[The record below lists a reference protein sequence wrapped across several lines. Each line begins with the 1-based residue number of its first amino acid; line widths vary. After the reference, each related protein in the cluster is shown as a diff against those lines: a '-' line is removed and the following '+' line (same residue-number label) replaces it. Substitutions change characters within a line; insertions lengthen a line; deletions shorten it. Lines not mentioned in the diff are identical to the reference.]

1 MSDLY
6 FYPLPDGCPFR
17 LSTWM
22 RIPVYYRP
30 MIQKGKPENSEVA
43 GTMAAF
49 AAYFL
54 WGTLPLYWK
63 LLKGVEPMQI
73 LAHRIIWAGVF
84 CFALMALSRRLGE
97 ILVLIRNGR
106 KLRLILLASLFACMN
121 WGLYIWAVNTGR
133 VTEAALGYFI
143 NPLLAVA
150 FSMIFFREKADLW
163 TKIAVGAACLGIGA
177 AAIAYGSVPWV
188 SLGLAFTFAVYG
200 VVKKKLGLDPL
211 AGLTVE
217 TLASAPFALA
227 FVVLRQ
233 AAGQGAFISGGIPT
247 TFLLCFAGVVTALP
261 LLFFAKAANTISMQK
276 LGFIQ
281 YVSPTGQL
289 FLGLVVFHEVPSPAL
304 LVAFSGV
311 IAAVLIYVFS
321 RRRAS

>member
-1 MSDLY
+1 MA
-6 FYPLPDGCPFR
+6 
-17 LSTWM
+17 
-22 RIPVYYRP
+22 
-30 MIQKGKPENSEVA
+30 QKGKLGNSEA
-43 GTMAAF
+43 MGSIAAF

-54 WGTLPLYWK
+54 WGILPLYWK
-63 LLKGVEPMQI
+63 LLKSVEPMQI
-73 LAHRIIWAGVF
+73 LAHRILWAGIF
-84 CFALMALSRRLGE
+84 CLVLMALSRRLRE
-97 ILVLIRNGR
+97 ILVILKNGR

-150 FSMIFFREKADLW
+150 FGMIFFKEKADLW
-163 TKIAVGAACLGIGA
+163 TKIAVAAACLGIGA
-177 AAIAYGSVPWV
+177 AAVIYGSVPWV
-188 SLGLAFTFAVYG
+188 SIGLAFTFAVYG

-233 AAGQGAFISGGIPT
+233 TAGQGAFIAGGLST
-247 TFLLCFAGVVTALP
+247 TALLCLAGVVTALP

-276 LGFIQ
+276 IGFIQ
-281 YVSPTGQL
+281 YVSPTWQL
-289 FLGLVVFHEVPSPAL
+289 FLGLAVFHEVPSPAL
-304 LVAFSGV
+304 LVAFASV
-311 IAAVLIYVFS
+311 IAAVFIYVFT
-321 RRRAS
+321 RRSAA